1 MDILAWDGTL
11 SSNEFSLAA
20 HKLADKWKRFNP
32 SFPSWSW
39 VACRK
44 QPWFGSREA
53 EGYLSL
59 ENICLL
65 SLRKE
70 DRGEETCQGE
80 EGTSCFKEEE
90 PTDSATLV
98 QNYDCDKHY
107 YDFHVI
113 YNASYRVPVLYF
125 RAYCSGGQPLVLD
138 EIEKGLPS
146 CSAKALSES
155 KWTFITHEEHPY
167 LNRPW
172 YKLHP
177 CGTSE
182 WMKLLFLGDT
192 TQKKNG
198 VAIELYLVAW
208 FSVVGQVVGLSIPS
222 EMLNDSNPL

>member
-1 MDILAWDGTL
+1 MKFQEISEIYIIMFCYYILISTTAVCSAIMDILAWDGTL
-11 SSNEFSLAA
+11 SLSEFSLAA
-20 HKLADKWKRFNP
+20 HTLADKWKRFNP

-98 QNYDCDKHY
+98 C
-107 YDFHVI
+107 
-113 YNASYRVPVLYF
+113 
-125 RAYCSGGQPLVLD
+125 GQPLVLD

-177 CGTSE
+177 CGTGE